1 MRLAFISGVTAMSV
15 DIVIQRMRRHPYD
28 YKRTARVASY
38 AFVSAF
44 PQNAYF
50 KNLGR
55 VCKNPIEKTLMNQ
68 IFFAPINIVAGIA
81 WNLALQNKFQE
92 IIPTVQKNIL
102 PGMIEGSLYWCP
114 MNVVGFSLV
123 NQANHFLFFKL
134 AGIPFKFMFVKRTN

>member
-15 DIVIQRMRRHPYD
+15 DIAIQRMRRSPYD

-55 VCKNPIEKTLMNQ
+55 VCKNPIEKTMMNQ
-68 IFFAPINIVAGIA
+68 FVFAPINIAAGIA
-81 WNLALQNKFQE
+81 WNLALQSKFQE
-92 IIPTVQKNIL
+92 IVPTVQKNIL
-102 PGMIEGSLYWCP
+102 PGLVEGSLYWCP
-114 MNVVGFSLV
+114 LNVIGFSMMRP
-123 NQANHFLFFKL
+123 AHHFIFFKL
-134 AGIPFKFMFVKRTN
+134 AGIPYKFMFVKRTN